1 MTDLSKRVVSEV
13 EVLARKITWVLF
25 TNQSLSSAGFIAS
38 ATLNS
43 IIGTKLTGN
52 ASFAGVPSAVYL
64 LGAAFAASAWGYIMD
79 RIGRRN
85 GIVSGLVIGVIGNV
99 LVLFAIG
106 TSSFLLFLT
115 GMVMMGITNAAVVL
129 GRFAAAEV
137 NPPEK
142 RGAAISNVVLG
153 GTFGAIVGPLLVGPM
168 GNLVKT
174 WGMED
179 VAGAYFATLALFA
192 ISAIVV
198 FVGLRPDPRDLGKQV
213 AAQYPDLTSSALP
226 GEARPIFEIFR
237 QPAALVAVSAMALG
251 QVVMVAIM
259 VITSLH
265 MNNHQHNLGDISAV
279 IASHTFGMFA
289 FSIVSGRLSDRWGRG
304 PVILIGASTL
314 LLACIT
320 APLSPNV
327 FPLAVALFL
336 LGLGWNFCFVGG
348 SALLADQLS
357 PLERSRTQGV
367 NDLLVGLASATG
379 SLGSGFVFAL
389 SNYTVIAMVA
399 GVLALVPFLMSL
411 FWIRRRSAV
420 LAAKMNLP
428 AD

>member
-1 MTDLSKRVVSEV
+1 MVVNYSR
-13 EVLARKITWVLF
+13 LARKITWVLF
-25 TNQSLSSAGFIAS
+25 ANQSLASAGFIA
-38 ATLNS
+38 ATTLNA
-43 IIGTKLTGN
+43 IIGAELGGSD
-52 ASFAGVPSAVYL
+52 SFAGVPSAVYL
-64 LGAAFAASAWGYIMD
+64 VGSAFAASAWGYIMD

-85 GIVSGLVIGVIGNV
+85 AIVSGLVIGALGNA

-106 TSSFLLFLT
+106 NSSFPLFLT
-115 GMVMMGITNAAVVL
+115 GMVLMGITNAAVML

-168 GNLVKT
+168 GEFVGRL
-174 WGMED
+174 GMDELT
-179 VAGAYFATLALFA
+179 GAYLASLALFL
-192 ISAIVV
+192 ISAVV
-198 FVGLRPDPRDLGKQV
+198 VLVGLRPDPRDLGKQV
-213 AAQYPDLTSSALP
+213 AAQYPDPARADFT
-226 GEARPIFEIFR
+226 GEARPIFAILR
-237 QPAALVAVSAMALG
+237 QPAALMAVSAMVLG

-265 MNNHQHNLGDISAV
+265 MDNHQHNLRDISAV

-289 FSIVSGRLSDRWGRG
+289 FSVVSGRLADKWGRG

-320 APLSPNV
+320 APLSPDV

-348 SALLADQLS
+348 STLLADQLS

-367 NDLLVGLASATG
+367 NDLLVSLASAIS
-379 SLGSGFVFAL
+379 SLGSGIVFAA
-389 SNYTVIAMVA
+389 SNYTVIAIVA
-399 GVLALVPFLMSL
+399 GLLALIPFVMSL
-411 FWIRRRSAV
+411 LWLRRKPVSMSSE
-420 LAAKMNLP
+420 MNLP

>member
-1 MTDLSKRVVSEV
+1 MTELSRM
-13 EVLARKITWVLF
+13 ARKITWILF
-25 TNQSLSSAGFIAS
+25 ANQSLASAGFIAS
-38 ATLNS
+38 ATINS
-43 IIGTKLTGN
+43 IIGAKLGGS
-52 ASFAGVPSAVYL
+52 AAYAGVPSAVYQV
-64 LGAAFAASAWGYIMD
+64 GAALAASAWGYIMD
-79 RIGRRN
+79 RVGRRN
-85 GIVSGLVIGVIGNV
+85 GMVAGLIIGVTGNALV
-99 LVLFAIG
+99 LVAIG
-106 TSSFLLFLT
+106 ISSFFLFLV

-153 GTFGAIVGPLLVGPM
+153 GTFGAIVGPLLIGPV
-168 GNLVKT
+168 GNLART
-174 WGMED
+174 MGMDEL
-179 VAGAYFATLALFA
+179 AGAYIATLVLFA
-192 ISAIVV
+192 LSSVVV
-198 FVGLRPDPRDLGKQV
+198 FIGLRPDPRDLGKQV
-213 AAQYPDLTSSALP
+213 AAAHPDPAGTAL
-226 GEARPIFEIFR
+226 GEARPILEILR

-265 MNNHQHNLGDISAV
+265 MRDHQHNLSDISAV

-289 FSIVSGRLSDRWGRG
+289 FSIISGRLADRWGRG
-304 PVILIGASTL
+304 PVILTGAATL
-314 LLACIT
+314 LLSCIT

-357 PLERSRTQGV
+357 PLERSRTQGA

-379 SLGSGFVFAL
+379 SLGSGIIFAA
-389 SNYTVIAMVA
+389 SNYTVIALVS
-399 GVLALVPFLMSL
+399 GVLALIPLLMTVL
-411 FWIRRRSAV
+411 WIRRKPAPV
-420 LAAKMNLP
+420 AAQIKLTG
-428 AD
+428 D

>member
-1 MTDLSKRVVSEV
+1 MTDLSRV
-13 EVLARKITWVLF
+13 ARKITWVLF
-25 TNQSLSSAGFIAS
+25 ANQSLSSAGFIAS
-38 ATLNS
+38 ATINS
-43 IIGTKLTGN
+43 IIGAKLGGS
-52 ASFAGVPSAVYL
+52 AAFAGVPSAVYL
-64 LGAAFAASAWGYIMD
+64 VGSAFAASAWGYIMD

-85 GIVSGLVIGVIGNV
+85 GMVAGLIIGVIGNALV
-99 LVLFAIG
+99 LVAIG
-106 TSSFLLFLT
+106 SSSFLLFLT
-115 GMVMMGITNAAVVL
+115 GMIMMGITNAAVVL

-153 GTFGAIVGPLLVGPM
+153 GTFGAIVGPLLIGPV
-168 GNLVKT
+168 GNLART
-174 WGMED
+174 LGMEEL
-179 VAGAYFATLALFA
+179 AGAYIATLVLFA
-192 ISAIVV
+192 ISSVVV
-198 FVGLRPDPRDLGKQV
+198 FLGLRPDPRELGKQV
-213 AAQYPDLTSSALP
+213 AAAHPDPALNVT
-226 GEARPIFEIFR
+226 GEARPIFEILR

-251 QVVMVAIM
+251 QVVMVAVM

-265 MNNHQHNLGDISAV
+265 MSDHDHNLRDISAV

-289 FSIVSGRLSDRWGRG
+289 FSVISGRLADLWGRG

-357 PLERSRTQGV
+357 PLERSRTQGM

-379 SLGSGFVFAL
+379 SLGSGIVFAA
-389 SNYTVIAMVA
+389 SNYTVIAIVA
-399 GVLALVPFLMSL
+399 GLLALIPFSMSL
-411 FWIRRRSAV
+411 FWVRRKPIPV
-420 LAAKMNLP
+420 AAGIKLP
-428 AD
+428 GD

>member
-1 MTDLSKRVVSEV
+1 MTDLSK
-13 EVLARKITWVLF
+13 LARKITWILF
-25 TNQSLSSAGFIAS
+25 ANQSLASAGFIAS

-43 IIGTKLTGN
+43 IIGTKLGGS

-64 LGAAFAASAWGYIMD
+64 LGAALAASAWGYIMD

-85 GIVSGLVIGVIGNV
+85 GIVSGLIIGMVGNA
-99 LVLFAIG
+99 LVLFAIVN
-106 TSSFLLFLT
+106 SSLLVFLI
-115 GMVMMGITNAAVVL
+115 GMVLMGITNAAVVL

-168 GNLVKT
+168 GNLVRT
-174 WGMED
+174 FGMDEL
-179 VAGAYFATLALFA
+179 AGAYLATLILFV

-213 AAQYPDLTSSALP
+213 AAKHPDPALNSFT
-226 GEARPIFEIFR
+226 GEARPIFEILR

-251 QVVMVAIM
+251 QVVMVAVM

-265 MNNHQHNLGDISAV
+265 MRNHQHNLRDISAV
-279 IASHTFGMFA
+279 ISSHTFGMYA
-289 FSIVSGRLSDRWGRG
+289 FSVLSGRLSDKWGRG
-304 PVILIGASTL
+304 PVILVGTSTL

-357 PLERSRTQGV
+357 PLERSRTQGT

-379 SLGSGFVFAL
+379 SLGSGFVFAA
-389 SNYTVIAMVA
+389 SNYTVIAIVA
-399 GVLALVPFLMSL
+399 GALALIPFSMSL
-411 FWIRRRSAV
+411 FWVRRKPVPVAADIKLSA
-420 LAAKMNLP
+420 
-428 AD
+428 D

>member
-1 MTDLSKRVVSEV
+1 MTDLSK
-13 EVLARKITWVLF
+13 LARKITWILF
-25 TNQSLSSAGFIAS
+25 ANQSLASAGFIAS
-38 ATLNS
+38 ATINS
-43 IIGTKLTGN
+43 IIGAKLGGS

-64 LGAAFAASAWGYIMD
+64 LGSAFAASAWGYIMD
-79 RIGRRN
+79 QIGRRN
-85 GIVSGLVIGVIGNV
+85 GMVSGLLIGVIGNA

-106 TSSFLLFLT
+106 SSSFALFLA
-115 GMVMMGITNAAVVL
+115 GMVLMGIANAAVTL

-168 GNLVKT
+168 GNFVRTL
-174 WGMED
+174 GMDEL
-179 VAGAYFATLALFA
+179 AGAYFATLFLFA
-192 ISAIVV
+192 ISSIVV
-198 FVGLRPDPRDLGKQV
+198 FAGLRPDPRDLGKQV
-213 AAQYPDLTSSALP
+213 AVQYPDPTLTSLT
-226 GEARPIFEIFR
+226 GKARPIFEIFR
-237 QPAALVAVSAMALG
+237 QPAALTAVSAMALG

-265 MNNHQHNLGDISAV
+265 MRNHQHNLRDISAV

-289 FSIVSGRLSDRWGRG
+289 FSVLSGRLSDKWGRG
-304 PVILIGASTL
+304 PVILVGTSTL

-327 FPLAVALFL
+327 FPLAISLFL

-348 SALLADQLS
+348 SALLSDQLS
-357 PLERSRTQGV
+357 PLERSRTQGT
-367 NDLLVGLASATG
+367 NDLLVGLASAIG
-379 SLGSGFVFAL
+379 SLGSGIVFAA
-389 SNYTVIAMVA
+389 SNYTVIAVVA
-399 GVLALVPFLMSL
+399 GVLTLIPLLMSL
-411 FWIRRRSAV
+411 IWIRRKPV
-420 LAAKMNLP
+420 AAIEMKLP

>member
-1 MTDLSKRVVSEV
+1 MTDLAKA
-13 EVLARKITWVLF
+13 ARKITWILF
-25 TNQSLSSAGFIAS
+25 ANQSLTSAGFIAS
-38 ATLNS
+38 ATINS
-43 IIGTKLTGN
+43 IIGAKLGGS

-85 GIVSGLVIGVIGNV
+85 GMVAGLVIGVIGNL
-99 LVLFAIG
+99 LVLIAIG
-106 TSSFLLFLT
+106 GSSFILFLT
-115 GMVMMGITNAAVVL
+115 GMVLMGITNAAVVL

-153 GTFGAIVGPLLVGPM
+153 GTFGAIVGPLLVGPV
-168 GNLVKT
+168 GSLAKSL
-174 WGMED
+174 GMDEL
-179 VAGAYFATLALFA
+179 AGAYIATFVLFV
-192 ISAIVV
+192 ISAVVV
-198 FVGLRPDPRDLGKQV
+198 FAGLRPDPRDLGKQV
-213 AAQYPDLTSSALP
+213 AAAHPGPALTAT
-226 GEARPIFEIFR
+226 GEARPIFEILR
-237 QPAALVAVSAMALG
+237 QPAALLAVSAMALG

-265 MNNHQHNLGDISAV
+265 MSHHQHNLRDISAV

-289 FSIVSGRLSDRWGRG
+289 FSVLSGRLADRWGRG
-304 PVILIGASTL
+304 PVILTGAATL

-320 APLSPNV
+320 APLSPDV

-348 SALLADQLS
+348 SALLSDQLS
-357 PLERSRTQGV
+357 PVERSRTQGT
-367 NDLLVGLASATG
+367 NDLFVGLASAVG
-379 SLGSGFVFAL
+379 SLGSGIVFAA
-389 SNYTVIAMVA
+389 SNYTVIAIVA

-411 FWIRRRSAV
+411 LWLRSGSTS
-420 LAAKMNLP
+420 LGSEIKLP
-428 AD
+428 GD

>member
-1 MTDLSKRVVSEV
+1 MMTDLSK
-13 EVLARKITWVLF
+13 LARKITWVLF
-25 TNQSLSSAGFIAS
+25 ANQSLSSAGFIAA

-43 IIGTKLTGN
+43 IIGTKLGGS
-52 ASFAGVPSAVYL
+52 ASYAGVPSAVYL
-64 LGAAFAASAWGYIMD
+64 VGAALAASAWGYIMD

-85 GIVSGLVIGVIGNV
+85 GMVSGLIIGVLGNA
-99 LVLFAIG
+99 LVLFAISI
-106 TSSFLLFLT
+106 SSFLLFLI
-115 GMVMMGITNAAVVL
+115 GMVLMGITNAAVVL

-168 GNLVKT
+168 GNLIKT
-174 WGMED
+174 FGMDEL
-179 VAGAYFATLALFA
+179 AGAYLATLVLFVLSALL
-192 ISAIVV
+192 V
-198 FVGLRPDPRDLGKQV
+198 FIGLRPDPRDLGKQV
-213 AAQYPDLTSSALP
+213 AAQHPDSTVNALT
-226 GEARPIFEIFR
+226 GEARPIFEILR

-265 MNNHQHNLGDISAV
+265 MNNHQHDLRDISAV
-279 IASHTFGMFA
+279 ISSHTFGMFA
-289 FSIVSGRLSDRWGRG
+289 FSVLSGRLADRWGRG
-304 PVILIGASTL
+304 PVILTGASTL

-320 APLSPNV
+320 APLSPDV

-348 SALLADQLS
+348 SALLSDQLS
-357 PLERSRTQGV
+357 PVERSRTQGM

-379 SLGSGFVFAL
+379 SLGSGIVFAV

-399 GVLALVPFLMSL
+399 GAIALVPFLMSF
-411 FWIRRRSAV
+411 FWVRREPAPV
-420 LAAKMNLP
+420 VAEAKLP
-428 AD
+428 GD

>member
-1 MTDLSKRVVSEV
+1 MTDLSK
-13 EVLARKITWVLF
+13 LARKITWVLF
-25 TNQSLSSAGFIAS
+25 ANQSLASAGFIAA

-43 IIGTKLTGN
+43 IIGTRLGGS
-52 ASFAGVPSAVYL
+52 ASYAGVPSAVYL
-64 LGAAFAASAWGYIMD
+64 MGAAFAASAWGYIMD

-85 GIVSGLVIGVIGNV
+85 GMVSGLIIGVIGNA
-99 LVLFAIG
+99 LVLFAIAI
-106 TSSFLLFLT
+106 SSFFLFLI
-115 GMVMMGITNAAVVL
+115 GMVLMGITNAAVVL

-168 GNLVKT
+168 GNLIKT
-174 WGMED
+174 FGMDE
-179 VAGAYFATLALFA
+179 VAGAYLATLILFVLSALL
-192 ISAIVV
+192 V
-198 FVGLRPDPRDLGKQV
+198 FIGLRPDPRDLGKQV
-213 AAQYPDLTSSALP
+213 AAEHPDPAVNTLT
-226 GEARPIFEIFR
+226 GEARPIFEILR

-265 MNNHQHNLGDISAV
+265 MDHHQHNLRDISAV
-279 IASHTFGMFA
+279 ISSHTFGMFA
-289 FSIVSGRLSDRWGRG
+289 FSVLSGRLADRWGRG
-304 PVILIGASTL
+304 PVILTGASTL
-314 LLACIT
+314 LLACIA

-348 SALLADQLS
+348 SALLSDQLS
-357 PLERSRTQGV
+357 PAERSRTQGM

-379 SLGSGFVFAL
+379 SLGSGIVFAV
-389 SNYTVIAMVA
+389 SNYTVIATVA
-399 GVLALVPFLMSL
+399 GMLALIPFLMAL
-411 FWIRRRSAV
+411 FWIRRKPAPV
-420 LAAKMNLP
+420 AAEIKQP
-428 AD
+428 GD

>member
-1 MTDLSKRVVSEV
+1 MTDLTK
-13 EVLARKITWVLF
+13 LARRITWVLF
-25 TNQSLSSAGFIAS
+25 ANQSLASAGFIAA

-43 IIGTKLTGN
+43 IIGAKLSGS

-85 GIVSGLVIGVIGNV
+85 GIVAGLAIGVIGNT

-106 TSSFLLFLT
+106 ISSFLLFLF
-115 GMVMMGITNAAVVL
+115 GMVLMGITNAAVVL

-153 GTFGAIVGPLLVGPM
+153 GTFGAIVGPLMVGPM
-168 GNLVKT
+168 GTFVRSL
-174 WGMED
+174 GMDEL
-179 VAGAYFATLALFA
+179 AGAYLATLLLFA
-192 ISAIVV
+192 LSAVVV
-198 FVGLRPDPRDLGKQV
+198 FVGLRPDPRDLGRQV
-213 AAQYPDLTSSALP
+213 AAANPDPSGSAQA
-226 GEARPIFEIFR
+226 GEARPIFEILR

-265 MNNHQHNLGDISAV
+265 MSDHQHTLGDISAV
-279 IASHTFGMFA
+279 VSSHTFGMFA
-289 FSIVSGRLSDRWGRG
+289 FSVISGRLADRWGRG
-304 PVILIGASTL
+304 PVILTGASTL
-314 LLACIT
+314 LLACIA

-327 FPLAVALFL
+327 LPLAVALFL

-348 SALLADQLS
+348 SALLSDQLS
-357 PLERSRTQGV
+357 PSERSRTQGM

-379 SLGSGFVFAL
+379 SLGSGIVFAA
-389 SNYTVIAMVA
+389 SSYTVISIVA
-399 GVLALVPFLMSL
+399 GVLALIPLLMSL
-411 FWIRRRSAV
+411 YWLRRRAMPFR
-420 LAAKMNLP
+420 AEAKLP
-428 AD
+428 GD